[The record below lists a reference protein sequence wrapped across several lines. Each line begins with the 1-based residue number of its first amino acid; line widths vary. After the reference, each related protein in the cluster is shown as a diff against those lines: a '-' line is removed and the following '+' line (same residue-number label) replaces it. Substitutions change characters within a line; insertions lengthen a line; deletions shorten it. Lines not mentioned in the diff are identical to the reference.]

1 LHPLVTAWLLRL
13 GQIPHPQIVDTLEIG
28 YLKGRRTSTVEQGET
43 DVLYYVIERQ
53 RAPTS
58 AHNAPAAGVRLT

>member
-1 LHPLVTAWLLRL
+1 L

>member
-1 LHPLVTAWLLRL
+1 L

-28 YLKGRRTSTVEQGET
+28 HLKGRRTSTVEQT